1 MSGPPHHMTRWL
13 RLALACLALLGASAS
28 AHALP
33 TAAAVVAVWVERHEP
48 GKPCTEAQAPVHR
61 GKEASEGAR
70 LVSPPPSTGGIRE
83 VRAPGPPRRL
93 FLTHRALLR

>member
-1 MSGPPHHMTRWL
+1 MSGPLHHMTRWL

-48 GKPCTEAQAPVHR
+48 EKPRTVAQAPVYR
-61 GKEASEGAR
+61 GQEASEAVR
-70 LVSPPPSTGGIRE
+70 SASRPLPTGGIRE
-83 VRAPGPPRRL
+83 ARAPGPPPRL
-93 FLTHRALLR
+93 FLTHRALLH